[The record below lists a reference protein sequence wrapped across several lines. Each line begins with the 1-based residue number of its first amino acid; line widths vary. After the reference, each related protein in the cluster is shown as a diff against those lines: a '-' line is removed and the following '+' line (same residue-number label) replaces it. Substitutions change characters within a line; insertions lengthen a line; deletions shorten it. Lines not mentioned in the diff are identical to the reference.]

1 MYDLDLQ
8 QPVFGANKI
17 KGKVRSANAMNDP
30 PFHFKLKFNKGGAI
44 EFGSTM
50 AQAARSAANTA
61 AAVNY
66 NPMAPPPAYTPSPA
80 EAYYQAPGSVYQP
93 TYPVGFAIP
102 SHMFNEPPPAGFIF
116 ASDAPPPY
124 PGITNVGGVYGG
136 PTTGFGQG
144 YGTPGNQAFNNPLPP
159 GPQVNLPPEN
169 GHGYPATNPF
179 GNQPPTNHYQPGPPS
194 HQAPPNQNPYG
205 QPSQGQVAVGNGAAS
220 APVLGYSVL
229 GNDVYEQPP
238 TYNEASKKTQ

>member
-8 QPVFGANKI
+8 QPIFGANKI

-50 AQAARSAANTA
+50 AQAAKSAAAMA
-61 AAVNY
+61 ANVNY

-102 SHMFNEPPPAGFIF
+102 SHMFNEPPPAGFVF

-136 PTTGFGQG
+136 PSTGYGQG
-144 YGTPGNQAFNNPLPP
+144 YGTPGTQGYAVP
-159 GPQVNLPPEN
+159 GGSQVPEQRVNLPPEN
-169 GHGYPATNPF
+169 GHSGYPSSNPF
-179 GNQPPTNHYQPGPPS
+179 GGNQPPPNH
-194 HQAPPNQNPYG
+194 NPFG
-205 QPSQGQVAVGNGAAS
+205 QPSQGQVSVGNGAAS
-220 APVLGYSVL
+220 APVLGFSVL
-229 GNDVYEQPP
+229 GSDQYEQRRKI
-238 TYNEASKKTQ
+238 E